1 MLRKEGKLQ
10 FIRQFHVA
18 IDHEVHHKILKCQR
32 ANVILKC
39 CHKMSNSEKKGLL
52 LPKKGMFI
60 FSCIYD
66 PVYSRDT
73 NRIVTKEQ
81 EATMYPEKT
90 KQMI

>member
-1 MLRKEGKLQ
+1 MRRKEGKLQ
-10 FIRQFHVA
+10 LIRQFHAA

-39 CHKMSNSEKKGLL
+39 YHKMSNSEKKGLL

-66 PVYSRDT
+66 PVYSRET
-73 NRIVTKEQ
+73 NRIVAKEQ
-81 EATMYPEKT
+81 EATKYPEKT
-90 KQMI
+90 K